1 MNKQQAHTS
10 TEHNITTRQQSVID
24 IIQTNLNIVFVGN
37 TKKDASQFISE
48 NIDVSK
54 RKSNGYIKTNISDS

>member
-1 MNKQQAHTS
+1 MSKQQAHTS
-10 TEHNITTRQQSVID
+10 TAYDITTRQQSVID
-24 IIQTNLNIVFVGN
+24 IIQANLNIVFVGN